1 MSYVLEALKRANAE
15 RERECQAVPGLQAQT
30 VTLLAPPRG
39 GSRLWPWLG
48 GAAALVVGAT
58 MWWQLRAGPAPA
70 AADLPLQANLPAVP
84 QPAPSIPVERPPTKP
99 SPQSGLPATSMVA
112 PAARTVGAVAPAPPA
127 APSRVLRM
135 SELPADLRSALPPL
149 VVNGSVYAGQAAERL
164 LILNGQPLH
173 EGDTVAPDLVLEQI
187 QLQSVVLNLR
197 GTRFSLPF

>member
-1 MSYVLEALKRANAE
+1 
-15 RERECQAVPGLQAQT
+15 
-30 VTLLAPPRG
+30 
-39 GSRLWPWLG
+39 
-48 GAAALVVGAT
+48 
-58 MWWQLRAGPAPA
+58 
-70 AADLPLQANLPAVP
+70 
-84 QPAPSIPVERPPTKP
+84 
-99 SPQSGLPATSMVA
+99 
-112 PAARTVGAVAPAPPA
+112 
-127 APSRVLRM
+127 M